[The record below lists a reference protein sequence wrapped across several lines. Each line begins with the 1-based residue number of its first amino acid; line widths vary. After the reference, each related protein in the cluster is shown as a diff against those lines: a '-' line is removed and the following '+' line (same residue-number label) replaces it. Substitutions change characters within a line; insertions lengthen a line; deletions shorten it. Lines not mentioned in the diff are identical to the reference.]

1 MWTSRDLTYGS
12 VKNETFADARKIFN
26 GWLCQASNIKTVD
39 DIEDGAHAVL
49 VGTHLNEFTQSLR

>member
-1 MWTSRDLTYGS
+1 
-12 VKNETFADARKIFN
+12 
-26 GWLCQASNIKTVD
+26 LCQASNIKTVD